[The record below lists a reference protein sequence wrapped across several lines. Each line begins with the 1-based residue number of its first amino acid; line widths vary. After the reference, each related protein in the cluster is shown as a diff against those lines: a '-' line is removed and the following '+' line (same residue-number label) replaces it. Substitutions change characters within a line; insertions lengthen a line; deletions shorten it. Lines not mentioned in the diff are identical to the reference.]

1 MYNTP
6 VNVNQTYGSSLLPSK
21 MWDTLRSEVE
31 GLFNRF
37 SASFEAPEFRQPEVF
52 WPRQMGGFASLD
64 VDVHKTEKAYFIT
77 AEIPGVDE
85 KKLEVD
91 VSDDALVIK
100 GEKMQEPYK
109 ETKFY
114 VSERCYGAFQRTFP
128 LPKDV
133 DRSNIS
139 AKYAHG
145 VLTVFAPR
153 IAVAQNGHKIHV
165 KAA

>member
-37 SASFEAPEFRQPEVF
+37 SASFEAPEFRQLEVF

-85 KKLEVD
+85 KNLEID
-91 VSDDALVIK
+91 VTDDAIVLK
-100 GEKMQEPYK
+100 GEKLQESYK
-109 ETKFY
+109 EASAY
-114 VSERCYGAFQRTFP
+114 VSERSYGAFQRTFP

-133 DRSNIS
+133 DRGKIS

-145 VLTVFAPR
+145 VLTVIIPR
-153 IAVAQNGHKIHV
+153 VAVVENVHRIHV